1 MKFEPDAPDCTWI
14 THQLMKGS
22 FEIQI
27 WGIFPNL
34 CLKIQM
40 GKTTLEFFLVY
51 QELI

>member
-1 MKFEPDAPDCTWI
+1 MKFKPDAPDCTWI

-27 WGIFPNL
+27 WRIVPNL

-40 GKTTLEFFLVY
+40 GKTTFEFFLVY
-51 QELI
+51 LELI